1 MAKKRRDRRS
11 FSDEYKQ
18 QLIDEINSGKKLID
32 VAEEHGLQPSQ
43 LSLWKKKLGAG
54 SSAPKKAA
62 PRAKSS
68 GKSKAAKSTAP
79 KSETAPATAA
89 PAAAAPAASASVA
102 PRPAA
107 SSSSIAELER
117 VIGQLT
123 VENMRLRSQL
133 ESK

>member
-11 FSDEYKQ
+11 FSEEFKQ
-18 QLIDEINSGKKLID
+18 QLIDEIKGGRKLID

-43 LSLWKKKLGAG
+43 LSLWKKKLGAASG
-54 SSAPKKAA
+54 KAKKATRGRSA
-62 PRAKSS
+62 GKAK
-68 GKSKAAKSTAP
+68 
-79 KSETAPATAA
+79 
-89 PAAAAPAASASVA
+89 AAAPAAPRVSAAPATSAPVA
-102 PRPAA
+102 SRVSA

-123 VENMRLRSQL
+123 IENMRLRQQL